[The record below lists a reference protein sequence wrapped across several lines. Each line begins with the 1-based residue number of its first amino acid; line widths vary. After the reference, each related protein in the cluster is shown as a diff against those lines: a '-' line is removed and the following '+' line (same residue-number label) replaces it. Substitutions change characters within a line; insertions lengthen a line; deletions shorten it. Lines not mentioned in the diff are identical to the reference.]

1 MKRILNILLIG
12 GLMLVGACQSKQ
24 QMIEDAGT
32 VLTDDNLPQ
41 WAKRLNEIPLPEYMQ
56 GDSLIDVYFK
66 YNQLVN
72 GYEVTARWRTFG
84 KDLETGSVL
93 LNFYHKKTGK
103 EFQYFRKVYNSY
115 DTDNVFF
122 CQRIQGA
129 SQG

>member
-1 MKRILNILLIG
+1 M
-12 GLMLVGACQSKQ
+12 GACQSKQ

-41 WAKRLNEIPLPEYMQ
+41 WAKRLNEIPLPKYMQ

-84 KDLETGSVL
+84 KDVETGSVL
-93 LNFYHKKTGK
+93 LNFYGKFIIHTILIMWFLPKTSKGIAGVMFIISTTPLLILWTTLRQTM
-103 EFQYFRKVYNSY
+103 E
-115 DTDNVFF
+115 
-122 CQRIQGA
+122 ILL
-129 SQG
+129 